1 MCVCKNI
8 EICIYILVCMW
19 KTCHNANKTE
29 LRYQF
34 RKTTVA
40 EHLEKCKEFLLRII
54 QAREGINNTLLCI

>member
-1 MCVCKNI
+1 
-8 EICIYILVCMW
+8 MW